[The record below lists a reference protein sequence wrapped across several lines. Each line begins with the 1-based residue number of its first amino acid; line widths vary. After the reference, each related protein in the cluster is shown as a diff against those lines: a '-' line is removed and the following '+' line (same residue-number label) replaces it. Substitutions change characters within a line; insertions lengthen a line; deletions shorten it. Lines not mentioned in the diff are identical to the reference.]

1 MTAITSKPPSFH
13 DATLLKLAREI
24 AMDIRPIEAIL
35 ETHAVPQSRW
45 DEIQELPTFRS
56 YLRQCLEE
64 WNSATNTQERVRLKA
79 LSMVEESLPEFYA
92 RMHDQNENLP
102 AKTELL
108 KTIAKFAGVGGTVD
122 TQGTGERLTVTINLG
137 ADQQL
142 KIERDVT
149 PQVIEGEAM

>member
-1 MTAITSKPPSFH
+1 MTAITPKPPSFH

-24 AMDIRPIEAIL
+24 AMDIRPIEAVL
-35 ETHAVPQSRW
+35 ETHGVAQSRW
-45 DEIQELPTFRS
+45 DEIQTLPVFQN

-92 RMHDQNENLP
+92 RMHDSGENLP

-108 KTIAKFAGVGGTVD
+108 KTIAKFAGVGGAVETA
-122 TQGTGERLTVTINLG
+122 GTGERLTVTINLG

-149 PQVIEGEAM
+149 PQVIEGEAL